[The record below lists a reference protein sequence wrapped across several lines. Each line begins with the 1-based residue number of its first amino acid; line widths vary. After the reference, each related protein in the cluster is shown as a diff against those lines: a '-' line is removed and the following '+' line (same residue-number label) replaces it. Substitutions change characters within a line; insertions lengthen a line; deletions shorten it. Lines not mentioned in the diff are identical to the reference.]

1 MRLSTGIILSILSAN
16 VFAIEHLN
24 DVHSSS
30 LLARRAVMADTDG
43 VFLQKRGDDEGKK
56 KQAKSKHSLASN
68 SGKGRPTYTNPAFEG
83 DSDSESSSSDDAE
96 GGFTNLAFE
105 GDDEGKK
112 KPAKS
117 KSSPVPNSGKGGHAY
132 TNPAFEG
139 DSDSE
144 SNSNDGAEERST
156 NLAANPSPQDR
167 GATGGNENV
176 HTKVDSDQEGSGFV
190 DVIGGLPYQ
199 LINYFRKKFNRGA
212 PKSGLISGKD
222 KALAA
227 SQKTATEFGGETGES
242 IGTELYE
249 MLKYALETA
258 WSYQEM
264 YNNPAKSLFDLKLPS
279 TVLDGP
285 KGEYESLRK
294 EAPERIKLYIMA
306 IEDII
311 KKIFTT
317 PENMINDLYKIM
329 WKTNAFNT
337 FILDMVFRYTSLL
350 ELLEISDDTRIQ
362 EWNAHL
368 EDIRTYK
375 LKLASCFKRINQMVE
390 DAPQSPN
397 QQGLS
402 RFSSSMLGFRN
413 RRESKAKS
421 PKGGAS
427 HSALS
432 SGGVSNPAFSDDE

>member
-43 VFLQKRGDDEGKK
+43 VFLQKR
-56 KQAKSKHSLASN
+56 
-68 SGKGRPTYTNPAFEG
+68 
-83 DSDSESSSSDDAE
+83 ESSSSDDAE

-212 PKSGLISGKD
+212 PKSGLIS
-222 KALAA
+222 
-227 SQKTATEFGGETGES
+227 
-242 IGTELYE
+242 
-249 MLKYALETA
+249 
-258 WSYQEM
+258 
-264 YNNPAKSLFDLKLPS
+264 
-279 TVLDGP
+279 
-285 KGEYESLRK
+285 GEYESLRK